1 MVGDGAG
8 SGRVWW
14 ADGCVSWCVGS
25 HGAAPSPHR
34 LRFSLLYSRVKKQTN
49 KKKGIMGNKSICVAE
64 ALTLYSS
71 IWKRIF
77 IHFYGLFFNFW
88 F

>member
-8 SGRVWW
+8 SGGLMVVSPGVWVPMEQPPPHT
-14 ADGCVSWCVGS
+14 GCASAFCTQGLKS
-25 HGAAPSPHR
+25 
-34 LRFSLLYSRVKKQTN
+34 KQT
-49 KKKGIMGNKSICVAE
+49 KKGIMGNKSICVAE
-64 ALTLYSS
+64 ALTLYCS